1 MALAARVV
9 ARFPGVVEAWYAR
22 TFGPPVARGLSLL
35 TGWIP
40 FSVAALLVVLLVGA
54 LAHRSARG
62 LRRLQ
67 TGTPPRRV
75 LLAGLDRVAGLVG
88 ALLLLFYPLWGFNYA
103 RAPIDERLGIVS
115 DQAIDRD
122 ELVALTRLA
131 VERTS
136 DAYRE
141 IHAGASD
148 AGAPTSGLA
157 HPVATSRALE
167 VGWRRVADALAIGQ
181 TAKERYGPV
190 KTLGV
195 TSLIDGLDVAGI
207 YIPFTGEAN
216 ASGAQPD
223 LSFPAVAAHEQ
234 AHQRGVARENEATF
248 AGLLAAVHAEDALSR
263 YSGWARVLRTLR
275 RDLVRVDRDAWQE
288 IGGALIP
295 GVLRDWRDY
304 NEYLRESRSP
314 AGAVATVANDAYLRV
329 HGVPG
334 GVESYG
340 RVTTLLLQWA
350 RRQGGDLILPAE
362 RRP

>member
-1 MALAARVV
+1 MALTAMVM
-9 ARFPGVVEAWYAR
+9 ARFPGLVEAWYAR
-22 TFGPPVARGLSLL
+22 TLGPPVARGLSLL

-54 LAHRSARG
+54 FAHRSARG
-62 LRRLQ
+62 IRQLRA
-67 TGTPPRRV
+67 GAPPRRV
-75 LLAGLDRVAGLVG
+75 VAAGLDRVAGLTG
-88 ALLLLFYPLWGFNYA
+88 ALLLLFYPLWGLNYA

-115 DQAIDRD
+115 DQVIDRD
-122 ELVALTRLA
+122 ELVELTRLA
-131 VERTS
+131 AERTS
-136 DAYRE
+136 GAYRE
-141 IHAGASD
+141 IHGSSD

-157 HPVATSRALE
+157 HPIATSRALE
-167 VGWRRVADALAIGQ
+167 VGWRRVADALAMGG
-181 TAKERYGPV
+181 TAERRFGPV

-195 TSLIDGLDVAGI
+195 TGLIDALDVAGI
-207 YIPFTGEAN
+207 YVPFTGEAN
-216 ASGAQPD
+216 VSGAQPD

-248 AGLLAAVHAEDALSR
+248 AGLLAAVHADDSLSR

-275 RDLVRVDRDAWQE
+275 QDLVRVDPDAWRE
-288 IGGALIP
+288 LGGTLPP

-314 AGAVATVANDAYLRV
+314 AGPVATAANDAYLRA

-334 GVESYG
+334 GVDSYG

-350 RRQGGDLILPAE
+350 RRHGGDLILPSE